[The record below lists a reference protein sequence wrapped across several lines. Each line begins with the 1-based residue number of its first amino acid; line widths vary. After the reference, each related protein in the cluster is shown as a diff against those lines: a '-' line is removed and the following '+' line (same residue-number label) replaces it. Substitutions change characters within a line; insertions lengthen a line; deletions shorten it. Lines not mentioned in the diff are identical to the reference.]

1 MVLFPP
7 NGAWLLIFDSHLRL
21 AEYGR
26 LRIDSFSIAPAG
38 SFCSAIVVIP
48 SVHCSRGVFTDKY
61 IDMVS
66 TTFRELGLSA
76 PILRQLEKLEYKT
89 PTPIQAACIPLLL
102 QNRDLMGL
110 AQTGTGKTA
119 AFALPLIQQFSEQP
133 RKPLARQ
140 VRALILSPT
149 RELAAQIHDNICA
162 YAKELN
168 LSTAVIFGGVGYA
181 PQFKKL
187 AGGLDILVATPGRLI
202 DHLERQTVSLRAVE
216 TLILDEADHMLDM
229 GFAPALKK
237 IVSKIPQERHTQMFS
252 ATMPDNIRQL
262 AQSLLHEPETVMVT
276 PPAATADRVEQS
288 LCMVPTQA
296 EKRPVTLDLLE
307 QQEQP
312 GRTLIFTR
320 TKHGANRLASFLTGK
335 DYPASA
341 IHGDKSQGTRERMLR
356 EFRSGETPILVATDI
371 AARGIDV
378 KDVQLVINY
387 DLPEEP
393 EVYVHRIGRTARAGA
408 AGQAIALCSP
418 DETGKAKGIHKLLG
432 RVLPVHPSSEEFPRE
447 LLTVPGTQRE
457 RRNSA
462 QENRSASRRGPQ
474 KGYGRSHAAGRQRSH
489 TGA

>member
-1 MVLFPP
+1 
-7 NGAWLLIFDSHLRL
+7 
-21 AEYGR
+21 
-26 LRIDSFSIAPAG
+26 
-38 SFCSAIVVIP
+38 
-48 SVHCSRGVFTDKY
+48 
-61 IDMVS
+61 MVS

-76 PILRQLEKLEYKT
+76 PILRQLENLEYKT

-102 QNRDLMGL
+102 QNKDLMGL

-119 AFALPLIQQFSEQP
+119 AFALPLIQQLSE
-133 RKPLARQ
+133 RSGKPPGRR

-149 RELAAQIHDNICA
+149 RELAAQIHENIRA
-162 YAKELN
+162 YARGLH

-181 PQFKKL
+181 SQFKEL

-202 DHLERQTVSLRAVE
+202 DHLERRTVSLDGVE

-237 IVSKIPQERHTQMFS
+237 IVSKIPRKRHTQMFS

-262 AQSLLHEPETVMVT
+262 AQTLLQKPETVRVS
-276 PPAATADRVEQS
+276 PPSSTADRVEQF
-288 LCMVPTQA
+288 LCMVGSQS
-296 EKRPVTLDLLE
+296 EKRLLTLELLK
-307 QQEQP
+307 QQELP

-320 TKHGANRLASFLTGK
+320 TRHGADRLASFLSGK

-341 IHGDKSQGTRERMLR
+341 IHGDKSQGRRERMLR
-356 EFRSGETPILVATDI
+356 EFRSGETPVLVATDIAAHGHRRPRTSPPTDI

-378 KDVQLVINY
+378 KDVRLVINY

-418 DETGKAKGIHKLLG
+418 EEIRKARNVHKLLE
-432 RVLPVHPSSEEFPRE
+432 RLLPVHASSASVPAE
-447 LLTVPGTQRE
+447 LRAVPE
-457 RRNSA
+457 ARRKSSSSM
-462 QENRSASRRGPQ
+462 QEKRSAPRRKPR
-474 KGYGRSHAAGRQRSH
+474 KGYGRNGSRAEA
-489 TGA
+489 